1 MSGRGNGRAL
11 GGRERRGKKK
21 EESEGK
27 TELKLN
33 PFSTPRHSAA
43 PLPPPCTHPLIVRVS
58 GPPLT
63 FNKRL

>member
-33 PFSTPRHSAA
+33 PFSTPRHSAV
-43 PLPPPCTHPLIVRVS
+43 PLPLPLHPPSYCQGLRAS
-58 GPPLT
+58 LN
-63 FNKRL
+63 F